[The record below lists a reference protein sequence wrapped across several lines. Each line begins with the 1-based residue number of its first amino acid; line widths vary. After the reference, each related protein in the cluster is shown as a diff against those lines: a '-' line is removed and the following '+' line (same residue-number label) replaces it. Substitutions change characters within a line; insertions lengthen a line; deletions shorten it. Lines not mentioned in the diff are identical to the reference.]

1 MIITENAK
9 KVKNTEYISRQI
21 AEKQFNNKYGGKY
34 KDTELWN
41 TFKEK
46 YIQEW
51 TLKNLSI
58 EYFYDED
65 LIHNNIKF

>member
-1 MIITENAK
+1 MIISKNAIK
-9 KVKNTEYISRQI
+9 IKNTEDISRQI
-21 AEKQFNNKYGGKY
+21 AEKQFNDKYGAKY
-34 KDTELWN
+34 KNTELWE

-46 YIQEW
+46 YIKEW

-65 LIHNNIKF
+65 LIHNDIEF